1 MIEDLT
7 REFTDLRSDIMSR
20 LTQLESKF
28 SHLPDTPIIRSESP
42 LPAISVNTSIQVKF
56 TSFLTFS
63 MEKYS
68 FNILIYR
75 WTTCPMKGM

>member
-28 SHLPDTPIIRSESP
+28 SHLPETQNIRSESP
-42 LPAISVNTSIQVKF
+42 LPEISVNTSIQVKIL
-56 TSFLTFS
+56 SILNKIL
-63 MEKYS
+63 KY
-68 FNILIYR
+68 
-75 WTTCPMKGM
+75 